1 MLAEDRITRARA
13 LLGVPF
19 RLHGR
24 CAASGVDCIGLV
36 AMAANRVPQA
46 PTGYSLR
53 TTQDERWIAQLDAM
67 AERIDQREP
76 GALLLLRPGP
86 AQLHLGL
93 WTGTSLIHADAGV
106 RRVVETPGVPRWP
119 VIGIWQLTNKD

>member
-1 MLAEDRITRARA
+1 MPGNAALARARS

-24 CAASGVDCIGLV
+24 TPGTGVDCIGLV
-36 AMAANRVPQA
+36 ALACDRVTEA
-46 PTGYSLR
+46 PTGYTLR
-53 TTQDERWIAQLDAM
+53 TTQEVRWIAMLDGM
-67 AERIDQREP
+67 GVRIDQPEP
-76 GALLLLRPGP
+76 AALFLLRPGP

-106 RRVVETPGVPRWP
+106 RRVVETPGPPRWP
-119 VIGIWQLTNKD
+119 VIGIWRLNNKD